1 MRKAE
6 SFAEELKRQCACNAA
21 VDWAEKFDDPNKA
34 WKACERS
41 DWMVWLLYD
50 FLVRKGLRER
60 EKKDFYDAL
69 DVLEYWSPDEI
80 RQLIPNYPL

>member
-6 SFAEELKRQCACNAA
+6 SFAEELKDQCACTAA
-21 VDWAEKFDDPNKA
+21 IEWVEKFDDPNKA

-50 FLVRKGLRER
+50 FETVLEKGQE
-60 EKKDFYDAL
+60 DAICYAL
-69 DVLEYWSPDEI
+69 DELEDWSPDEI
-80 RQLIPNYPL
+80 RQLIPDYPL

>member
-6 SFAEELKRQCACNAA
+6 SFAEELKDQCACTAA
-21 VDWAEKFDDPNKA
+21 IEWVEKFDDPNKA

-50 FLVRKGLRER
+50 FELVLIEKGDECAASH
-60 EKKDFYDAL
+60 AL
-69 DVLEYWSPDEI
+69 DELEDWSPDEI
-80 RQLIPNYPL
+80 RQLIPDYPL